1 MKSFKKVILLF
12 LGLFL
17 LILLII
23 NISISHLSTE
33 KNKTHYIEMNRIA
46 SHFMKTDHLPTDFTP
61 YQTIASVSFLP
72 ITLESKEELP
82 TIVPW
87 EYEENTMRLYWP
99 VYEDTHI
106 LRGFLVFVKKGDFFV
121 QGILP
126 ILNFIC
132 LGMGMLF
139 ILFFLYFY
147 ITIMRPLKTIEHLS
161 FELGKGN
168 MNPLITTFKSPYF
181 KGLRTGL
188 NLLNDEW
195 QHIEEKN
202 LTLERERHTLLA
214 SIAHGIKTPVS
225 TIMLYAAS
233 INENIYPPN
242 QSPKIATKII
252 HQAENINELVKK
264 IIQTS
269 SQTISSIEIC
279 KKDFYLQELTQKI
292 LSNYTDKL
300 HLQRIEFELTSCDN
314 FLLYSDS
321 NAIFLMLSNLIDNA
335 IKYGDGHFIHVS
347 IETEEDSLYCHV
359 TNSGT
364 PIATSELPHL
374 FTCFHR
380 GSNAEQVSGNGLGLY
395 ICKTIATKLGGH
407 IYATSYATTNEFI
420 IVLPIN

>member
-17 LILLII
+17 LILLSI
-23 NISISHLSTE
+23 NISISHLSAE
-33 KNKTHYIEMNRIA
+33 QNKAHYIEMNRIA
-46 SHFMKTDHLPTDFTP
+46 STFMETGDLPTDFTP

-72 ITLESKEELP
+72 IHLEVTEELSAI
-82 TIVPW
+82 TPW

-99 VYEDTHI
+99 LYEDNHN
-106 LRGFLVFVKKGDFFV
+106 LKGFLVFLKKSNFFT

-126 ILNFIC
+126 LLNFIC
-132 LGMGMLF
+132 LGMGLLF

-147 ITIMRPLKTIEHLS
+147 ITIIRPLKIIEHLS

-168 MNPLITTFKSPYF
+168 TKPLITALKSPYF

-233 INENIYPPN
+233 INENIYPPD
-242 QSPKIATKII
+242 QFPEISTKII
-252 HQAENINELVKK
+252 HQAENINELVTK

-292 LSNYTDKL
+292 HTNYTDKL
-300 HLQRIEFELTSCDN
+300 QLQRIEFLLTSCDN
-314 FLLYSDS
+314 FLLYTDPS
-321 NAIFLMLSNLIDNA
+321 AIFLMLSNLIDNA

-347 IETEEDSLYCHV
+347 IETEEDSLYCRV

-364 PIATSELPHL
+364 PLATSELPHL

-380 GSNAEQVSGNGLGLY
+380 GSNAEQVPGNGLGLY
-395 ICKTIATKLGGH
+395 ICKTVATKLGGH
-407 IYATSYATTNEFI
+407 IYATSYASTNEFI
-420 IVLPIN
+420 IVLPIH